1 MTILKESG
9 PKEDHACAAKSSAS
23 RSAIWLKPRSVWPA
37 GPCGPTREQ
46 LEDQLLNAQAM
57 GFVSSTKIDTTIE
70 LLKDSI
76 R

>member
-1 MTILKESG
+1 MHWSFRHAGPSG
-9 PKEDHACAAKSSAS
+9 P
-23 RSAIWLKPRSVWPA
+23 
-37 GPCGPTREQ
+37 TQEQ